1 LGGFD
6 RSRWI
11 RAAFTPADDPPG
23 MSTTSLPTTTTT
35 AAKRIERPAFTRTR
49 RAVIRLQAA
58 HVTRQVINELIAQPE
73 PRYGRPPTHVRL
85 DALTARYAA
94 LGGEPADLL
103 AQRRTF
109 GHGGAFRRLGQA
121 LQARHDEWTRREL
134 DAAQT
139 ARAHRHEIGGDFS
152 VLP

>member
-1 LGGFD
+1 
-6 RSRWI
+6 
-11 RAAFTPADDPPG
+11 
-23 MSTTSLPTTTTT
+23 MTTTTYTGT
-35 AAKRIERPAFTRTR
+35 AATTAKPLRPPAFTRTR
-49 RAVIRLQAA
+49 RALIRLQAA
-58 HVTRQVINELIAQPE
+58 HTTRQIIRELIAQPE
-73 PRYGRPPTHVRL
+73 PRHGRRPTSARFQE
-85 DALTARYAA
+85 LTDRYAA

-109 GHGGAFRRLGQA
+109 GRGGGFRRFGQA
-121 LQARHDEWTRREL
+121 LQACHDEWPRREL